1 MQGLPISFG
10 ERYPPSLAI
19 GGSNPSVPP
28 SSPRRTEGQHRIRPG
43 GGSLMSTQQSS
54 KLAVLEKIPL
64 FAGLSQRELERVS
77 RLTHEIEVLAGHR
90 VATVGETGRELFIIV
105 DGRALVSTRGGRSVH
120 LGPGDCFGEMS
131 LIDGEPRSANVEAV
145 TPMRLLAVGYR
156 EFWQL
161 LDEHLSI
168 VRKITRTL
176 AGRLREAE
184 RLL

>member
-1 MQGLPISFG
+1 LP
-10 ERYPPSLAI
+10 L
-19 GGSNPSVPP
+19 
-28 SSPRRTEGQHRIRPG
+28 SPNRAG
-43 GGSLMSTQQSS
+43 GGDATVTHRSN
-54 KLAVLEKIPL
+54 KIEALETIGL
-64 FAGLSQRELERVS
+64 FAGLSRRELERVS
-77 RLTHEIEVLAGHR
+77 RLTHDIEVPAGHR

-105 DGRALVSTRGGRSVH
+105 EGRALVSTPRGRSLH

-131 LIDGEPRSANVEAV
+131 LIDGEPRSANVQAV

-176 AGRLREAE
+176 ARRLREAE
-184 RLL
+184 RSV

>member
-1 MQGLPISFG
+1 MATQ
-10 ERYPPSLAI
+10 R
-19 GGSNPSVPP
+19 GSKI
-28 SSPRRTEGQHRIRPG
+28 TI
-43 GGSLMSTQQSS
+43 
-54 KLAVLEKIPL
+54 LEKIPL
-64 FAGLSQRELERVS
+64 FEGLSQRDLDRVS
-77 RLTHEIEVLAGHR
+77 RLTHEIDVPAGHR

-105 DGRALVSTRGGRSVH
+105 DGRALVSTRRGRSVY

-131 LIDGEPRSANVEAV
+131 LIDGEPRSANVQAV

-176 AGRLREAE
+176 ARRLREAE
-184 RLL
+184 RLP